1 MLLNTV
7 VGGITMWMR
16 PSPYVVAAHFIAA
29 AAHDRGCDGAV
40 IFRGLGCPVLV
51 SHWLTN

>member
-40 IFRGLGCPVLV
+40 IFRGWAALLLV
-51 SHWLTN
+51 PHWLTN